1 MLSGTRVTQ
10 VEPSAALRRFFSKML
25 AELGPQD
32 WWPARTRLEIILGA
46 ILVQNTAWQN
56 AARALKHLRKKGL
69 LNMGRL
75 RTASQIE
82 LEGCV
87 RSAGFYRQK
96 AGTIRNF
103 LDWLDSTCGGSL
115 TDMFALAPHE
125 LRRQLLQ
132 LKGLGPETVDAILL
146 YAGQRPFFVADNY
159 TRRILARHEMVHPSA
174 SYGEVQEFL
183 HHHLP
188 ADPNLFNEY
197 HALLVEVGKQYCKRQ
212 VAQCGDCPL
221 QVFLQPHQPIK
232 LSASR
237 LRTG

>member
-1 MLSGTRVTQ
+1 MQSGTRITQ
-10 VEPSAALRRFFSKML
+10 VDPSVALHQFFAKL
-25 AELGPQD
+25 VAVLGPQD
-32 WWPARTRLEIILGA
+32 WWPARTRLEIIMGA

-56 AARALKHLRKKGL
+56 AALALRQLRKKGL
-69 LNMGRL
+69 LNLARL
-75 RTASQIE
+75 RTASQNE

-87 RSAGFYRQK
+87 RSAGFYRRK

-103 LDWLDSTCGGSL
+103 LAWLKNTCEGSL

-125 LRRQLLQ
+125 LRHKLLQ

-159 TRRILARHEMVHPSA
+159 TRRILARHEMVHPGA
-174 SYGEVQEFL
+174 SYGEVQKFL

-188 ADPNLFNEY
+188 ADPDLFNEY
-197 HALLVEVGKQYCKRQ
+197 HALLVKVGKQHCKRQ
-212 VAQCGDCPL
+212 APQCGDCPL
-221 QVFLQPHQPIK
+221 EVFLQPHQPIK

-237 LRTG
+237 MKIA